1 MCIYGLV
8 TVVNREHCHSGGFR
22 YKQNTNVSYS
32 NTWFFIF
39 SIIKAGEEKMVF
51 HINIFKLT
59 VYIVSETSK
68 TKCCQ
73 IFGNTNIK
81 VVFFVIGGR
90 IAFFLDDRCPAI
102 L

>member
-1 MCIYGLV
+1 MCPTQI
-8 TVVNREHCHSGGFR
+8 HS
-22 YKQNTNVSYS
+22 VS
-32 NTWFFIF
+32 FF
-39 SIIKAGEEKMVF
+39 SIVKAGEEKMVF

-73 IFGNTNIK
+73 ILGMQILRIG
-81 VVFFVIGGR
+81 VFCGWGEDCS
-90 IAFFLDDRCPAI
+90 FFLENRCPAI